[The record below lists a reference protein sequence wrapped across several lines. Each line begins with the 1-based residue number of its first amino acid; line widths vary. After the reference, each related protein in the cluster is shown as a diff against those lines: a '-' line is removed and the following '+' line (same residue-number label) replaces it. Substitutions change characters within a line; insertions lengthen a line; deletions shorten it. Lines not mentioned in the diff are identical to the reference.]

1 MDPAGAFTGAGEAGA
16 TVTAAPSAGFIT
28 SGIFVSMGVS
38 GAGVA
43 LEGGT
48 QRAAAAPCIDRGTRG
63 RGFAMPTASYPGV
76 ATRRSRLRCWY
87 AAVIYSN
94 AVKVLLGT
102 SY

>member
-1 MDPAGAFTGAGEAGA
+1 MDPAGAFTGVGAAGA
-16 TVTAAPSAGFIT
+16 TATVAPSAGSII
-28 SGIFVSMGVS
+28 SGTFVSTAVS
-38 GAGVA
+38 GVGVA
-43 LEGGT
+43 PGGGNR
-48 QRAAAAPCIDRGTRG
+48 RAAGAPCIGRGTRG